1 MYILYK
7 MGVSVLKK
15 PIVAIIGRVNVGKST
30 LFNRIIKKKTAIVE
44 NEPGIT
50 RDRIYAECEW
60 KGHPFILVDTGGVD
74 FIKKEEIQKKIDVQ
88 IELAIEEA
96 DLIIL
101 LVDLKEGINPDDF
114 KVAKTIRE
122 KEKPSILVANKGD
135 ARGSEL
141 KLYEFYEL
149 GFGDPYII
157 SAEHGLNVDELL
169 DRIVSNFTKIELE
182 PEEEEGNIIK
192 VSIVGK
198 PNVGKSSLLNYILG
212 EDRIIV
218 SEYPGTTRDAI
229 EINFK
234 HDSLKLLFIDT
245 AGLRDK
251 AKAKEDVEYYS
262 TLRTFKAIQNSD
274 ISLLILDST
283 QGVSVQ
289 DKKIANYIQKERKAC
304 IIILNKFD
312 LIKANIDKKLFIDEI
327 NYELSFI
334 KKSPIIMTSAI
345 TGYNID
351 KIISKIKDVAFQY
364 SKKIPTSVL
373 NSFLRETVS
382 KNPTKYVRGNT
393 LKIKYATQTGIKP
406 PKFLLFVNNYK
417 LMYDSYHKYLENKF
431 YETFGFEGS
440 PIVINLS
447 KKDQEKEKV

>member
-1 MYILYK
+1 

-60 KGHPFILVDTGGVD
+60 KGHPFTLVDTGGVD

-101 LVDLKEGINPDDF
+101 LVDIKEGINPDDF

-135 ARGSEL
+135 VRGSEL

-157 SAEHGLNVDELL
+157 SAEHGLNIDDLL

-182 PEEEEGNIIK
+182 PEEEEGNIIR
-192 VSIVGK
+192 VSIIGK
-198 PNVGKSSLLNYILG
+198 PNVGKSSLLNHILG

-229 EINFK
+229 EIIFK
-234 HDSLKLLFIDT
+234 HNSLKLLFIDT

-251 AKAKEDVEYYS
+251 AKAKEDIEYYS
-262 TLRTFKAIQNSD
+262 TLRTFKAVQNSD
-274 ISLLILDST
+274 IVLLILDST

-289 DKKIANYIQKERKAC
+289 DKKIANYIQIERKAC

-327 NYELSFI
+327 NYELSFL

-351 KIISKIKDVAFQY
+351 KIISKIKEVAFQY

-373 NSFLRETVS
+373 NSFLREIIS
-382 KNPTKYVRGNT
+382 KNPPKYVRGNT

-406 PKFLLFVNNYK
+406 PKFLLFVNNHK

-431 YETFGFEGS
+431 YERFNFEGS
-440 PIVINLS
+440 PIVINLA
-447 KKDQEKEKV
+447 KKGEEKEKI

>member
-1 MYILYK
+1 MR
-7 MGVSVLKK
+7 K
-15 PIVAIIGRVNVGKST
+15 PIVAIIGRINVGKST
-30 LFNRIIKKKTAIVE
+30 LFNRITKKRTAIVE

-60 KGHPFILVDTGGVD
+60 KGKQFTLVDTGGVD
-74 FIKKEEIQKKIDVQ
+74 FIKKEEMQKKITVQ

-101 LVDLKEGINPDDF
+101 LVDVKEGINPDDF
-114 KVAKTIRE
+114 KVAKAIRE
-122 KEKPSILVANKGD
+122 KNKSSILVANKGD
-135 ARGSEL
+135 VKGSEL

-157 SAEHGLNVDELL
+157 SAEHGLNIDDLL
-169 DRIVSNFTKIELE
+169 DRIISYISEIKIES
-182 PEEEEGNIIK
+182 EEEENIIK
-192 VSIVGK
+192 VSIIGK
-198 PNVGKSSLLNYILG
+198 PNVGKSSLLNRILG

-218 SEYPGTTRDAI
+218 SEHPGTTRDAI
-229 EINFK
+229 EIIFK
-234 HDSLKLLFIDT
+234 HNSLKLIFIDT

-251 AKAKEDVEYYS
+251 AKPKEDIEYYS
-262 TLRTFKAIQNSD
+262 TLRTFEAVHNSD
-274 ISLLILDST
+274 IVLLILDST
-283 QGVSVQ
+283 QGVSMQ

-312 LIKANIDKKLFIDEI
+312 LIKDNIDRKLFIDEI
-327 NYELSFI
+327 KYELSFL

-345 TGYNID
+345 TGYNMD
-351 KIISKIKDVAFQY
+351 KIISKIKEVALQY

-373 NSFLRETVS
+373 NVFIREIIS
-382 KNPTKYVRGNT
+382 KNPPKYVVGNT

-406 PKFLLFVNNYK
+406 PTFLLFVNNPK
-417 LMYDSYHKYLENKF
+417 LMYTSYHKYLENKF

-440 PIVINLS
+440 PV
-447 KKDQEKEKV
+447 V

>member
-1 MYILYK
+1 

-60 KGHPFILVDTGGVD
+60 KGQPFILVDTGGVD

-101 LVDLKEGINPDDF
+101 LVDIKEGINPDDF

-135 ARGSEL
+135 VRGSEL

-157 SAEHGLNVDELL
+157 SAEHGLNIDDLL

-192 VSIVGK
+192 VSIIGK
-198 PNVGKSSLLNYILG
+198 PNVGKSSLLNHILG

-229 EINFK
+229 EIIFK
-234 HDSLKLLFIDT
+234 HNSLKLLFIDT

-251 AKAKEDVEYYS
+251 AKAKEDIEYYS
-262 TLRTFKAIQNSD
+262 TLRTFKAVQNSD
-274 ISLLILDST
+274 IVLLILDST

-289 DKKIANYIQKERKAC
+289 DKKIANYIQIERKAC

-327 NYELSFI
+327 NYELSFL

-351 KIISKIKDVAFQY
+351 KIISKIKEVAFQY

-373 NSFLRETVS
+373 NSFLREIIS
-382 KNPTKYVRGNT
+382 KNPPKYVRGNT

-406 PKFLLFVNNYK
+406 PKFLLFVNNHK

-447 KKDQEKEKV
+447 KKGDEKEKV

>member
-1 MYILYK
+1 
-7 MGVSVLKK
+7 MGVSILRK
-15 PIVAIIGRVNVGKST
+15 PIVAIIGRMNVGKST
-30 LFNRIIKKKTAIVE
+30 LFNRITKKRTAIVE

-60 KGHPFILVDTGGVD
+60 KGKQFTLVDTGGVD
-74 FIKKEEIQKKIDVQ
+74 FIKKEEMQKKITVQ

-101 LVDLKEGINPDDF
+101 LVDVKEGINPDDF
-114 KVAKTIRE
+114 KVAKAIRE
-122 KEKPSILVANKGD
+122 KNKSSILVANKGD
-135 ARGSEL
+135 VKGSEL

-157 SAEHGLNVDELL
+157 SAEHGLNIDDLL
-169 DRIVSNFTKIELE
+169 DRIISYISEIKIES
-182 PEEEEGNIIK
+182 EEEENIIK
-192 VSIVGK
+192 VSIIGK
-198 PNVGKSSLLNYILG
+198 PNVGKSSLLNRILG

-218 SEYPGTTRDAI
+218 SEHPGTTRDAI
-229 EINFK
+229 EIIFK
-234 HDSLKLLFIDT
+234 HNSLKLIFIDT

-251 AKAKEDVEYYS
+251 AKPKEDIEYYS
-262 TLRTFKAIQNSD
+262 TLRTFEAVHNSD
-274 ISLLILDST
+274 IVLLILDST
-283 QGVSVQ
+283 QGVSMQ

-312 LIKANIDKKLFIDEI
+312 LIKDNIDRKLFIDEI
-327 NYELSFI
+327 KYELSFL

-345 TGYNID
+345 TSYNID
-351 KIISKIKDVAFQY
+351 KIISKIKEVALQY

-373 NSFLRETVS
+373 NVFIREVIS
-382 KNPTKYVRGNT
+382 KNPPKYVVGNT

-406 PKFLLFVNNYK
+406 PTFLLFVNNPK
-417 LMYDSYHKYLENKF
+417 LMYTSYHKYLENKF

-440 PIVINLS
+440 PVVIDLV
-447 KKDQEKEKV
+447 KKKGEREI

>member
-1 MYILYK
+1 M
-7 MGVSVLKK
+7 KK

-74 FIKKEEIQKKIDVQ
+74 FIKKEDIQKKIDVQ

-101 LVDLKEGINPDDF
+101 LVDIKEGINPDDF

-135 ARGSEL
+135 VRGSEL

-157 SAEHGLNVDELL
+157 SAEHGLNIDDLL
-169 DRIVSNFTKIELE
+169 DGIVSNLTKVELE

-192 VSIVGK
+192 VSIIGK

-251 AKAKEDVEYYS
+251 AKAKEDIEYYS

-289 DKKIANYIQKERKAC
+289 DKK
-304 IIILNKFD
+304 
-312 LIKANIDKKLFIDEI
+312 
-327 NYELSFI
+327 
-334 KKSPIIMTSAI
+334 
-345 TGYNID
+345 
-351 KIISKIKDVAFQY
+351 
-364 SKKIPTSVL
+364 
-373 NSFLRETVS
+373 
-382 KNPTKYVRGNT
+382 
-393 LKIKYATQTGIKP
+393 
-406 PKFLLFVNNYK
+406 
-417 LMYDSYHKYLENKF
+417 
-431 YETFGFEGS
+431 
-440 PIVINLS
+440 
-447 KKDQEKEKV
+447 